1 MYSGRYLLY
10 SRKFLTSM
18 AVLMIWGVVKNS
30 SRTGI
35 LEEDQ
40 GRTVTSSGKIPLLSL
55 QLLKIRQ
62 YMYSKDSNFTS
73 PKVLVMVAGAWLLL
87 FMNVCMFSARV
98 RYSFL
103 LSVPGVVVS
112 VPVGGC
118 LMFWRVSGVVSWL
131 LILVVVVVSS
141 WRKVAW
147 FTTIPLMVM
156 YSGRYLW
163 YSRKFLTSLAAWV
176 MSCVVMVFLL
186 VSVMGMLLHGL
197 TAR

>member
-1 MYSGRYLLY
+1 
-10 SRKFLTSM
+10 
-18 AVLMIWGVVKNS
+18 
-30 SRTGI
+30 
-35 LEEDQ
+35 
-40 GRTVTSSGKIPLLSL
+40 
-55 QLLKIRQ
+55 
-62 YMYSKDSNFTS
+62 
-73 PKVLVMVAGAWLLL
+73 
-87 FMNVCMFSARV
+87 MFSASWM
-98 RYSFL
+98 YSFCV
-103 LSVPGVVVS
+103 SVPGVVVS

-118 LMFWRVSGVVSWL
+118 LMFWRVSGVLSWL

-163 YSRKFLTSLAAWV
+163 YSRKFLTSLAVWV

>member
-1 MYSGRYLLY
+1 MLP
-10 SRKFLTSM
+10 
-18 AVLMIWGVVKNS
+18 
-30 SRTGI
+30 
-35 LEEDQ
+35 
-40 GRTVTSSGKIPLLSL
+40 KIV
-55 QLLKIRQ
+55 
-62 YMYSKDSNFTS
+62 F
-73 PKVLVMVAGAWLLL
+73 MVAGAWLLV
-87 FMNVCMFSARV
+87 FMNVCMFCASV
-98 RYSFL
+98 RYSFCV
-103 LSVPGVVVS
+103 SVPGVVVS

-118 LMFWRVSGVVSWL
+118 LMFWRVSGVLSWL

-163 YSRKFLTSLAAWV
+163 YSRKFLTSLAVWV